1 LDTAIIEKMTLGSSG
16 FAMRAP
22 SHIQRRAPRKP
33 FEAPIKMNPGIV
45 AAHLSARHRRL
56 FIQN

>member
-1 LDTAIIEKMTLGSSG
+1 MEKMTLGSSG